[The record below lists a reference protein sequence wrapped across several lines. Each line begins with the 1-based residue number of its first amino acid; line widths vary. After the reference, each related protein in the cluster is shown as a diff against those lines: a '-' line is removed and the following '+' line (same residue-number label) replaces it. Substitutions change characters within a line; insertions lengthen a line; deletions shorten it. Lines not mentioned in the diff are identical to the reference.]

1 MTRHVFE
8 IDVWPVFTG
17 GHLQCQNKE
26 FLSKT
31 KIHCNLLHSAGAA
44 VCKFS
49 QVMVHTENWFTES
62 VIRRKQ
68 LKNIYFYER
77 VMAFPGWVV
86 VFNGCWFEHNSIID
100 ARPGNCSSRQFS
112 GAVAVAVKPR
122 ALFFLLLALTE
133 LIQLEWVH
141 WVLSLLT
148 CHGKVKGS
156 NQWLYFPN
164 WAYGTTIAFYF
175 QGRIHYWRAK
185 RDWLNVMISWTQSW
199 RMKNFGDGLTLLLI
213 ALLLAAQS
221 VECCDCWPHSTFFAS
236 LIEFLAY
243 YAIKTL
249 SLKC

>member
-112 GAVAVAVKPR
+112 VLWLWQWLWNLG
-122 ALFFLLLALTE
+122 LCFFYSWHSLSWFSWNEYIGCLVCLLAMEKLKVLTSGY
-133 LIQLEWVH
+133 I
-141 WVLSLLT
+141 
-148 CHGKVKGS
+148 
-156 NQWLYFPN
+156 
-164 WAYGTTIAFYF
+164 F
-175 QGRIHYWRAK
+175 QIEPMEQP
-185 RDWLNVMISWTQSW
+185 LP
-199 RMKNFGDGLTLLLI
+199 F
-213 ALLLAAQS
+213 
-221 VECCDCWPHSTFFAS
+221 TFRE
-236 LIEFLAY
+236 EF
-243 YAIKTL
+243 ITGEPREID
-249 SLKC
+249 